1 MQQVTIVFIYQRD
14 LYYFPENQRFKNKM
28 IDYAHHCHHC
38 NCVQEFSLCRLLAN
52 GYWLDG
58 VSLVG
63 RINWDG
69 GGGFGYLNHPR
80 LIELNI
86 ETECDQLG
94 SCHFFLRKFLHVIHL
109 KKINNNID
117 IFKETLL
124 NCENTVHLQESHSP
138 LLF

>member
-1 MQQVTIVFIYQRD
+1 MYQHRKYGSHCNWNLLFQRSAHFLNTLMQQVTIVFIYQRD

-63 RINWDG
+63 RINWGG

-80 LIELNI
+80 LIEFNI
-86 ETECDQLG
+86 EKECYQL
-94 SCHFFLRKFLHVIHL
+94 SNCRFFLPKFLLFIT
-109 KKINNNID
+109 
-117 IFKETLL
+117 FKE
-124 NCENTVHLQESHSP
+124 NK
-138 LLF
+138 